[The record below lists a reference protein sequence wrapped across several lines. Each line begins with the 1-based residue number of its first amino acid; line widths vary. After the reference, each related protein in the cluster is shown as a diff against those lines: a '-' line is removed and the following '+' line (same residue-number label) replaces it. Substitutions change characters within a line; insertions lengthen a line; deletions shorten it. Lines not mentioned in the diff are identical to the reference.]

1 MHQTSISCK
10 MEQDEELGGIEVQ
23 LQPTML
29 HERNEKL
36 DIIRGFSLLGI
47 ILVNIFGFF
56 TPQPYIQ
63 LATWFTEA
71 QDIIWHQLLDIYVQS
86 SFYPLFAMLFGYG
99 IAIQF
104 MKAQQNGTKFYSY
117 VSRRIV
123 FLFIIG
129 MLHAVFIWWGDILAT
144 YAFCAI
150 FLLFAIRLNGWL
162 LIIFGVVI
170 NSTLHAFYLFI
181 LFASGSYKDPIDSFA
196 VDIINVQNSITAYG
210 AGNWMDAFQQRL
222 IDLSYQMPPTMWIMS
237 LFMVMPFMLV
247 GAGLAKFRLI
257 ERAKDVKALWI
268 TLAVVFTATGLAL
281 KNLAYLGEHT
291 LLLDYIKVYIGGP
304 TLALGYMAV
313 VVVICMLPVMRK
325 VLSPIG
331 KMGRMSMT
339 MYVMQ
344 SIILSV
350 VIYNFGFGF
359 YGKLNVPL
367 SVALAVTIYIV
378 QVILAELWLSKFKQG
393 PLEMF
398 MKKIVYWQR

>member
-1 MHQTSISCK
+1 MN
-10 MEQDEELGGIEVQ
+10 VQ
-23 LQPTML
+23 VQPTML
-29 HERNEKL
+29 HERNATL

-71 QDIIWHQLLDIYVQS
+71 TDIIWHQLLDIYVQS

-99 IAIQF
+99 VALQYL
-104 MKAQQNGTKFYSY
+104 KAKERNTKFYSF

-123 FLFIIG
+123 LLFIFG
-129 MLHAVFIWWGDILAT
+129 MLHAYLIWWGDILAT

-150 FLLFAIRLNGWL
+150 FLLLAIRLNGWI
-162 LIIFGVVI
+162 LIALGVFI
-170 NSTLHAFYLFI
+170 NCTLHAFYMLVLFGT
-181 LFASGSYKDPIDSFA
+181 GSYNDSIDSFA
-196 VDIINVQNSITAYG
+196 VDIMNVQSSIEAYG
-210 AGNWMDAFQQRL
+210 AGSWLDAFSQRVN
-222 IDLSYQMPPTMWIMS
+222 DVAFQMPPAMWIMS

-257 ERAKDVKALWI
+257 ERAKEVKILWI
-268 TLAVVFTATGLAL
+268 TLAVVFTAAGLAL

-304 TLALGYMAV
+304 TLALGYMALI
-313 VVVICMLPVMRK
+313 VVICMLPVMRK

-331 KMGRMSMT
+331 KMGRMSMS
-339 MYVMQ
+339 MYLLQ
-344 SIILSV
+344 SIILSIA
-350 VIYNFGFGF
+350 IYNFGFGL

-367 SVALAVTIYIV
+367 SVALAVTVYVV
-378 QVILAELWLSKFKQG
+378 QVIIAEIWFTKFKQG
-393 PLEMF
+393 PVEAF
-398 MKKIVYWQR
+398 MKKIIYWQR

>member
-1 MHQTSISCK
+1 MQ
-10 MEQDEELGGIEVQ
+10 V
-23 LQPTML
+23 QPTML
-29 HERNEKL
+29 HERNATL

-71 QDIIWHQLLDIYVQS
+71 TDIIWHQLLDIYVQS

-99 IAIQF
+99 VALQYL
-104 MKAQQNGTKFYSY
+104 KAKERNTKFYSF

-123 FLFIIG
+123 LLFIFG
-129 MLHAVFIWWGDILAT
+129 MLHAYLIWWGDILAT

-150 FLLFAIRLNGWL
+150 FLLLAIRLNGWI
-162 LIIFGVVI
+162 LIALGVFI
-170 NSTLHAFYLFI
+170 NCTLHAFYMLVLFGT
-181 LFASGSYKDPIDSFA
+181 GSYNDSIDSFA
-196 VDIINVQNSITAYG
+196 VDIMNVQSSIEAYG
-210 AGNWMDAFQQRL
+210 AGSWLDAFSQRVN
-222 IDLSYQMPPTMWIMS
+222 DVAFQMPPAMWIMS

-257 ERAKDVKALWI
+257 ERAKEVKILWI
-268 TLAVVFTATGLAL
+268 TLAVVFTAAGLAL

-304 TLALGYMAV
+304 TLALGYMALI
-313 VVVICMLPVMRK
+313 VVICMLPVMRK

-331 KMGRMSMT
+331 KMGRMSMS
-339 MYVMQ
+339 MYLLQ
-344 SIILSV
+344 SIILSIA
-350 VIYNFGFGF
+350 IYNFGFGL

-367 SVALAVTIYIV
+367 SVALAVTVYVV
-378 QVILAELWLSKFKQG
+378 QVIIAEIWFTKFKQG
-393 PLEMF
+393 PVEAF
-398 MKKIVYWQR
+398 MKKIIYWQR